1 MPPINN
7 QGLILSIKHYF
18 SRAIVGFFIM
28 HIFCYGL
35 KSYKKPQPDIA
46 NIQTVFLKTKF
57 FNHNLLFIYKK
68 IDI

>member
-1 MPPINN
+1 
-7 QGLILSIKHYF
+7 
-18 SRAIVGFFIM
+18 M

-46 NIQTVFLKTKF
+46 NIQTVFLKTKL

-68 IDI
+68 IGIWKKILLYLTRLNYKIL